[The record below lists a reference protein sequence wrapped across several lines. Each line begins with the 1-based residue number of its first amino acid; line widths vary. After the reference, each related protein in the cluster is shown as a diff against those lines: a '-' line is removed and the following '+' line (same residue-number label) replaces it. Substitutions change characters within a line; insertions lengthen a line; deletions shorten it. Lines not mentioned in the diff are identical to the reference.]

1 MPVGELVDVELEIE
15 ATSWT
20 FEPGHALRLDLAG
33 TDWPNTWAPPRPV
46 TLTIDRAATTLEL
59 PVIDGPSPIEDRPVL
74 PPPHRSDPDEDD
86 DDPVAGVRW
95 SVAHDVLRRVTSA
108 NAGSTFEEEPVEHV
122 PSMHS
127 HYDGVVS
134 VSTIDPGKASAHG
147 EAAFEIRWPEAT
159 VNSRADVVIESD
171 AEAYR
176 ATIDLVVHEDG
187 EERFRRRWERTI
199 PRDLA

>member
-1 MPVGELVDVELEIE
+1 MPVGDFVDVELEIE
-15 ATSWT
+15 AASWT

-33 TDWPNTWAPPRPV
+33 ADWPNTWSPPRAV

-59 PVIDGPSPIEDRPVL
+59 PVIDGPIPIEERPVL
-74 PPPHRSDPDEDD
+74 PPPFLDGSEDGD
-86 DDPVAGVRW
+86 DDPGDGVRW
-95 SVAHDVLRRVTSA
+95 SITREALTRTTSA
-108 NAGSTFEEEPVEHV
+108 NAGSTFEEEAVEHV
-122 PSMHS
+122 PWMHS

-159 VNSRADVVIESD
+159 VNSRADVVIDSD
-171 AEAYR
+171 AESYH

-199 PRDLA
+199 PRDLT

>member
-1 MPVGELVDVELEIE
+1 MSFVDVELEIE
-15 ATSWT
+15 AASWT

-33 TDWPNTWAPPRPV
+33 TDWPNTWPPPRPV

-59 PVIDGPSPIEDRPVL
+59 PVIDGPSPIEERPVL
-74 PPPHRSDPDEDD
+74 PPPFLDDEEDEDPGD
-86 DDPVAGVRW
+86 GVRW
-95 SVAHDVLRRVTSA
+95 SFTHEALTRITSA
-108 NAGSTFEEEPVEHV
+108 NAGSTFEEEPVGHV

-159 VNSRADVVIESD
+159 VNSRADVLIESD
-171 AEAYR
+171 AEAYH

-199 PRDLA
+199 PRDLT